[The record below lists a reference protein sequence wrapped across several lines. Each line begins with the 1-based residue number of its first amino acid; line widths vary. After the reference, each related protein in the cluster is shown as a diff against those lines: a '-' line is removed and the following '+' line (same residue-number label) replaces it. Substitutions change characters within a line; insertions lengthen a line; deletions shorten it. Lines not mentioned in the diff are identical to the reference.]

1 MSAKRELVLTTLC
14 ALLCVVFLMAPGVA
28 QAAEGGIH
36 IREVDTESFPK
47 VEITVAIDGE
57 KEMTSNDVE
66 VTENGK
72 AVEGLKLE
80 NLVDAGEDVDVVLVI
95 DTSGSMQGN
104 PFASATA
111 AALRFV
117 TSLPKEIRVGVVSFS
132 DRPKVVQGLTEDHDK
147 VLAKLGTLKAD
158 GETAL
163 YDGIVTG
170 SKLFVGSGQHN
181 MIVLSDGGDTASHA
195 SLKNAAK
202 AATDTGA
209 TLFTVGL
216 TSGEFD
222 AGALR
227 ELASQTDGRYAPS
240 GTADLAQVYAG
251 LATEFSNQYVVSYG
265 SALTSGGEV
274 SLAVSAA
281 GGADSALILTPD
293 ITPPEPKNVGPV
305 DPEPGQSPFAGETA
319 LSVGILM
326 AFLAIFALAYMLLGQ
341 KARRRA
347 DEELSRRTAA
357 AARAPEVTP
366 DGDKG
371 FVGWIPDSLVQA
383 AEKAG
388 EGSGINAKIDAK
400 LERAGV
406 SMRSGEFAV
415 VMVVGG
421 MAGFLLGLALL
432 GNMLFG
438 IILGGLAA
446 WAPWLWMGFK
456 IRRRHGKLQTQ
467 LPDILMIL
475 AGSLRAGHSF
485 FEALDQVAKEIG
497 DPGSE
502 EFSRV
507 VAEIR
512 LGRSVQDSMNA
523 LAERI
528 GSDDFKW
535 ALLAVNIQREVG
547 GNLAEVLDT
556 VAETMR
562 ERDGIRRQIDVLT
575 AEGRL
580 SMYILAGLPIVV
592 AIYMSW
598 VNPEYIGLLFNNG
611 LGLLMTAV
619 AGCLLAVGI
628 VWMRKVVKIDV

>member
-1 MSAKRELVLTTLC
+1 MSRKQELVLTTIC
-14 ALLCVVFLMAPGVA
+14 ALLCAAFLLAPGTA
-28 QAAEGGIH
+28 QAAEAGVH
-36 IREVDTESFPK
+36 IRQVDTEDFPK
-47 VEITVAIDGE
+47 VNVTVAIDST
-57 KEMTSNDVE
+57 KEMTSDGVT
-66 VTENGK
+66 VTENGV
-72 AVEGLKLE
+72 AVDEVEVE
-80 NLVDAGEDVDVVLVI
+80 NLADAGEDVDVVLVI
-95 DTSGSMQGN
+95 DTSGSMEGT

-111 AALRFV
+111 AALKFV

-132 DRPKVVQGLTEDHDK
+132 DRPTVVQGLTEDHDK
-147 VLAKLGTLKAD
+147 VLGKLGSLKAQ

-163 YDGIVTG
+163 YDAITTA
-170 SKLFVGSGQHN
+170 SKLFPGTDQHN
-181 MIVLSDGGDTASHA
+181 MIVLSDGGDTASKA
-195 SLKNAAK
+195 SLKDAAK
-202 AATDTGA
+202 AATEA
-209 TLFTVGL
+209 EAALFTVGL

-227 ELASQTDGRYAPS
+227 QLASKTGGRYAPA
-240 GTADLAQVYAG
+240 GTADLAQLYAG
-251 LATEFSNQYVVSYG
+251 LANELSNQYVVSYE
-265 SALTSGGEV
+265 SKVADGGEV
-274 SLAVSAA
+274 SLGVAA
-281 GGADSALILTPD
+281 GAGADEALILLPD
-293 ITPPEPKNVGPV
+293 LSPPEVQAEPV
-305 DPEPGQSPFAGETA
+305 AEAPTNPAFAAPEA
-319 LSVGILM
+319 LMMGMAM
-326 AFLAIFALAYMLLGQ
+326 AFLAMFALAYMLLGQ

-347 DEELSRRTAA
+347 DEELARRTAA

-371 FVGWIPDSLVQA
+371 FIGWIPDALIDA
-383 AEKAG
+383 AEKVG
-388 EGSGINAKIDAK
+388 EGGINAKIDAK

-406 SMRSGEFAV
+406 SMRAGEFAV
-415 VMVVGG
+415 VMVVSGI
-421 MAGFLLGLALL
+421 AGLLLGVSLL
-432 GNMLFG
+432 GNALFG
-438 IILGGLAA
+438 LMLAGLAA
-446 WAPWLWMGFK
+446 WAPSLWLSFK

-467 LPDILMIL
+467 LADILMIL

-497 DPGSE
+497 EPGSE

-512 LGRSVQDSMNA
+512 LGRSVQDAMNA

-556 VAETMR
+556 VADTMR

-580 SMYILAGLPIVV
+580 SMYILAGLPIGV

-611 LGLLMTAV
+611 LGLLMTGV
-619 AGCLLAVGI
+619 AACLLAVGM